1 MKILTKNKIQKL
13 LSVLKTNSFCDHE
26 ILENFIKNWYEIVA
40 KWQLDWAN
48 ITIHYNQD
56 QSYEI
61 HFKQLNLTV
70 INANLDRLGLTKTTW
85 KSQLVTSYFQL
96 INLIKQANLNL
107 KWEFNYDANKL
118 LTCWFNQDNHTYLLV
133 FKESDAVE
141 QIIKAFTN
149 CYNYYLKPNH
159 YLNQELFEQQ
169 DFDTITFTFNCK
181 QENLTIALYND
192 QKQPDQPLYQIDH
205 LVLSA
210 YCQLPPVF
218 NQS

>member
-1 MKILTKNKIQKL
+1 M
-13 LSVLKTNSFCDHE
+13 
-26 ILENFIKNWYEIVA
+26 
-40 KWQLDWAN
+40 
-48 ITIHYNQD
+48 
-56 QSYEI
+56 
-61 HFKQLNLTV
+61 
-70 INANLDRLGLTKTTW
+70 
-85 KSQLVTSYFQL
+85 
-96 INLIKQANLNL
+96 
-107 KWEFNYDANKL
+107 
-118 LTCWFNQDNHTYLLV
+118 LV